1 MTAHD
6 EFLVLLVPIYTPS
19 SAGDTDHAH
28 AAGRN
33 VPTAR
38 HTVHRHPNHGFD
50 RKLPWVFCPTKVK
63 TLEGEGTVESIILLW
78 SGADM
83 VLGLARRC
91 FTSPK
96 APVSGV
102 YTS

>member
-33 VPTAR
+33 GPTAR
-38 HTVHRHPNHGFD
+38 CTVHRHPNHGFD
-50 RKLPWVFCPTKVK
+50 RKLPRVFCPTKVK
-63 TLEGEGTVESIILLW
+63 TLEGEGAVESIILLW
-78 SGADM
+78 RGADM
-83 VLGLARRC
+83 VLGLA
-91 FTSPK
+91 S
-96 APVSGV
+96 
-102 YTS
+102 